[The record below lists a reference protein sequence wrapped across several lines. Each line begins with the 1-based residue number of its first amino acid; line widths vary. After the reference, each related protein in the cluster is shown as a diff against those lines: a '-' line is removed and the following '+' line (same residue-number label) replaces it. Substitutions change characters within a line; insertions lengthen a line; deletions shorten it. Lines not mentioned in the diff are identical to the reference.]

1 MIIVNGWK
9 PLTVITKSSILDTAT
24 ALDPPLM
31 NHLNHIRIKW
41 YFKDTRRENRP
52 SNEIK
57 ALTKSMNLSIWE
69 AGTLN
74 QLFVRDFYAEIKI

>member
-1 MIIVNGWK
+1 MIIIDGWK
-9 PLTVITKSSILDTAT
+9 LLTVITKSSILDIAT

-31 NHLNHIRIKW
+31 NHFNYIRIKW
-41 YFKDTRRENRP
+41 YFKDTRRENTP

-57 ALTKSMNLSIWE
+57 ALTKSMNMPICE
-69 AGTLN
+69 VGTLN